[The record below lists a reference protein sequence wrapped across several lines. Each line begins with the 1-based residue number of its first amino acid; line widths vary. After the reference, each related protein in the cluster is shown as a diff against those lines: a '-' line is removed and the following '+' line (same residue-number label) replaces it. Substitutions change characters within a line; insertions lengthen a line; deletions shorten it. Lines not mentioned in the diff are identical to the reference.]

1 MDIMT
6 GLSSKEKREH
16 LVERIMFII
25 DEMQN
30 QRVTG
35 ELTLYFLQGRIASR
49 VAVTRKEVLR

>member
-1 MDIMT
+1 MT